1 MAKPSR
7 PSDAWPGAGIVLH
20 RDSVCLV
27 PWVLGALIRG
37 VHTQQALAQYCTWQA
52 GCQVATVS
60 RCQCQNAAGFRER
73 LLADPGFFVKL
84 GIELGIGLV
93 CKITAEAQ
101 KRGEAF
107 KGELDFVFANV
118 VRCWRSHLRQRGQH
132 EQHGTAPITQSR
144 QHHFVARLVSEHQ
157 LL

>member
-1 MAKPSR
+1 MYR
-7 PSDAWPGAGIVLH
+7 PLPKH
-20 RDSVCLV
+20 
-27 PWVLGALIRG
+27 
-37 VHTQQALAQYCTWQA
+37 
-52 GCQVATVS
+52 
-60 RCQCQNAAGFRER
+60 AAGFRER

-118 VRCWRSHLRQRGQH
+118 VRCWRPYKGWLHPRNQREH
-132 EQHGTAPITQSR
+132 HCAAPVTQFR
-144 QHHFVARLVSEHQ
+144 QHHSVARLISEHQ
-157 LL
+157 LLCAAHVTRWHRPPVCVQQANEL